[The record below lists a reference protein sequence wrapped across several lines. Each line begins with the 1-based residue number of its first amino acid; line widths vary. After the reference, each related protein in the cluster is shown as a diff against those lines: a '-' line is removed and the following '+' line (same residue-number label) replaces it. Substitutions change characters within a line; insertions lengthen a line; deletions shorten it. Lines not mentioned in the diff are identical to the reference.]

1 MHRDTGVLPPLQYGM
16 FDGRWATQIGQQR
29 RMDVQ
34 AAVLRI
40 VEDPR
45 WDKEAEGHGDDD
57 IYGVGWRPACEGVDH
72 MSR

>member
-1 MHRDTGVLPPLQYGM
+1 M

-45 WDKEAEGHGDDD
+45 WDKEAEGYGDDD
-57 IYGVGWRPACEGVDH
+57 IYGVSESLP
-72 MSR
+72 S